1 MKISHTW
8 YDAERGIMVVYA
20 DLPKEVDEISTINA
34 DGSYTVF
41 IRATAAKERQ
51 AVAYSHALNHIRHCD
66 FDDGVLVQDAERRCH
81 AGIQTAT

>member
-8 YDAERGIMVVYA
+8 YDAENGIMVVYA
-20 DLPKEVDEISTINA
+20 FLPKEVDGLSTINS

-41 IRATAAKERQ
+41 IRTTAAPEKQ
-51 AVAYSHALNHIRHCD
+51 AVAYCHELDHIRHCD
-66 FDDGVLVQDAERRCH
+66 FDDGVIVQDAERRCH